1 MLVFISVSMLLCFV
15 YFFSEI
21 RAQRKQSDKNFSQI
35 NSYINRSRRE
45 IISNLIFQ
53 YSNKKEG

>member
-21 RAQRKQSDKNFSQI
+21 KAQRKQSDEKFSQI
-35 NSYINRSRRE
+35 NSYINHSRKE
-45 IISNLIFQ
+45 IISNLVFQ
-53 YSNKKEG
+53 YSNEKEG